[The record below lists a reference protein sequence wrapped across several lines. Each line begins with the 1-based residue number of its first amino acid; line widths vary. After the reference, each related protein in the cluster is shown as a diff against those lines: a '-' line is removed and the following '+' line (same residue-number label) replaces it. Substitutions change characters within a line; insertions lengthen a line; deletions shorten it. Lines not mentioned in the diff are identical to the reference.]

1 MQVLYPAIGEVR
13 VYTEENAPLRRVTFR
28 VGESIEDH
36 EGNARTVESVTETNS
51 AIVYRGADWEL
62 PEAQLNDRLSVHGP
76 MDRLRGGHVDDA
88 EVFALRQRALEPMHR
103 WRQSPVRGFVGGRID
118 LISHQLYIAREVGN
132 RLSPRVL
139 LADEVGLGKTIE
151 AGLIVHRQLVTG
163 RAARVLILVPESLVH
178 QWFVELLRKFNLW
191 VHIFDEERC
200 AAIEKGLP
208 EANPFLDDQVILCSI
223 DFLAAHPERAEQA
236 KEAGWDLLVV
246 DEAHHLEWSEA
257 APSAEYELVEEL
269 GQQAEG
275 LLLLTATPEQ
285 LGPESH
291 FARLSLL
298 DPDRY
303 SDFGAYQAE
312 SGHYAD
318 IAPIAGALHA
328 GTLEPRAAGSAR
340 HHARA
345 RD

>member
-1 MQVLYPAIGEVR
+1 MSTFAIGQRWISEPEPELGLGTIMETGEGRVQVLYPATGEVR

-88 EVFALRQRALEPMHR
+88 EVFALRQRALEQMHR

-151 AGLIVHRQLVTG
+151 AGLIVHRQRVTG
-163 RAARVLILVPESLVH
+163 RAARGLILVPE
-178 QWFVELLRKFNLW
+178 
-191 VHIFDEERC
+191 
-200 AAIEKGLP
+200 
-208 EANPFLDDQVILCSI
+208 
-223 DFLAAHPERAEQA
+223 
-236 KEAGWDLLVV
+236 
-246 DEAHHLEWSEA
+246 
-257 APSAEYELVEEL
+257 
-269 GQQAEG
+269 
-275 LLLLTATPEQ
+275 
-285 LGPESH
+285 
-291 FARLSLL
+291 
-298 DPDRY
+298 
-303 SDFGAYQAE
+303 
-312 SGHYAD
+312 
-318 IAPIAGALHA
+318 
-328 GTLEPRAAGSAR
+328 
-340 HHARA
+340 
-345 RD
+345 